1 MANYSFSGLQTF
13 AFKSL
18 RLRQGNDFVVQ
29 NSCFNTPDAAIC
41 LAVIKNMDS
50 SIRYWLIVCKTI
62 NYRMMTLQEQKGGI
76 K

>member
-29 NSCFNTPDAAIC
+29 NSGFNTPDTVIC
-41 LAVIKNMDS
+41 LAVDKNMVS
-50 SIRYWLIVCKTI
+50 SICFWLKVCRTI
-62 NYRMMTLQEQKGGI
+62 DNRMMTSQEQKGGL